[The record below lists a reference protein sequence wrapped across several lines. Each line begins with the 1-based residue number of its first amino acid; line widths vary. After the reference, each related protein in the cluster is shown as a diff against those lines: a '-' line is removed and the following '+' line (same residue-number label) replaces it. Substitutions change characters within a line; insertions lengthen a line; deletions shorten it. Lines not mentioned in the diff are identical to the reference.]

1 MLKLIRIF
9 ALLLMAVL
17 GGLWGLAWYVRAP
30 GEAMGDA
37 FLRQLAQFGGAD
49 MPAPS
54 AGGVQL
60 PQGIAL
66 GGPFSLQDHNGQR
79 VTEGAFAGRLGLIYF
94 GFTYCPDVCPT
105 ELGLMASALDLLGPD
120 ASRVLPVLITI
131 DPARDTAAALA
142 DYVSRF
148 HPALIGL
155 TGTEEEIATA
165 ARAFRVYYRKIQ
177 PPGAS
182 DYLMD
187 HSSFIYLVGPDGKVR
202 QLFRPNTPPETI
214 AAALRGQLRAR

>member
-131 DPARDTAAALA
+131 DPARDTPAALA

-202 QLFRPNTPPETI
+202 QLFRPDTPPETI
-214 AAALRGQLRAR
+214 AAALRGQIRAR

>member
-94 GFTYCPDVCPT
+94 GFTYCPNVCPT

-131 DPARDTAAALA
+131 DPARDTPAALA

-214 AAALRGQLRAR
+214 AAALRGQIRAR

>member
-9 ALLLMAVL
+9 ALLLLAVL

-131 DPARDTAAALA
+131 DPARDTPAALA

-155 TGTEEEIATA
+155 TGTEDEIATA

-182 DYLMD
+182 NYLMD

-214 AAALRGQLRAR
+214 AAALRGQIRAR

>member
-1 MLKLIRIF
+1 MLKLIRVF
-9 ALLLMAVL
+9 TFLLLAIL
-17 GGLWGLAWYVRAP
+17 GGLWGLAWYLRAP

-66 GGPFSLQDHNGQR
+66 GGGFSLRDHTGR
-79 VTEGAFAGRLGLIYF
+79 PITERAFAGKLGLIYF

-105 ELGLMASALDLLGPD
+105 ELGVMAAALDLLGPD
-120 ASRVLPVLITI
+120 ASRVLPALITI
-131 DPARDTAAALA
+131 DPARDTPEALA
-142 DYVSRF
+142 DYVARF

-155 TGTEEEIATA
+155 TGTDEEIATA
-165 ARAFRVYYRKIQ
+165 ARAFRVYYRKVH

-182 DYLMD
+182 EYLMD
-187 HSSFIYLVGPDGKVR
+187 HSSFIYLVGPDGRVR

-214 AAALRGQLRAR
+214 AAAIRGQMRQL

>member
-155 TGTEEEIATA
+155 TCTEEEIATA

-214 AAALRGQLRAR
+214 AAALRGQIRAR

>member
-9 ALLLMAVL
+9 ALLLLAVL

-214 AAALRGQLRAR
+214 AAAMRGQIRAR

>member
-1 MLKLIRIF
+1 MLKMIRIF
-9 ALLLMAVL
+9 AFLLLAIL
-17 GGLWGLAWYVRAP
+17 GGLWGLAWYMRAP
-30 GEAMGDA
+30 NEAMGDA

-60 PQGIAL
+60 PQGLAL
-66 GGPFSLQDHNGQR
+66 GGAFSLQDHTSQR
-79 VTEGAFAGRLGLIYF
+79 VTERAFAGKLGLIYF

-120 ASRVLPVLITI
+120 AARVLPVLITI
-131 DPARDTAAALA
+131 DPARDTAEALA

-148 HPALIGL
+148 HPALRGF
-155 TGTEEEIATA
+155 TGTDEEIATA
-165 ARAFRVYYRKIQ
+165 ARAFRVYYRKVN

-187 HSSFIYLVGPDGKVR
+187 HSSFIYLVGPDGRVR

-214 AAALRGQLRAR
+214 AAAIKGQLRQL

>member
-66 GGPFSLQDHNGQR
+66 GGAFSLQDHNGQR

-214 AAALRGQLRAR
+214 AAAMRGQIRAR

>member
-17 GGLWGLAWYVRAP
+17 GGLWGLAGYVRAP

-131 DPARDTAAALA
+131 DPARDTPAALA

-214 AAALRGQLRAR
+214 AAAIRGQIRAR

>member
-9 ALLLMAVL
+9 ALLLLAVL

-120 ASRVLPVLITI
+120 ASRVLSVLITI

-214 AAALRGQLRAR
+214 AAALRGQIRAR

>member
-1 MLKLIRIF
+1 MLKLVRIIVF
-9 ALLLMAVL
+9 LLLAIL
-17 GGLWGLAWYVRAP
+17 GGLWGLAWYLRAP
-30 GEAMGDA
+30 GEALSDA
-37 FLRQLAQFGGAD
+37 FLRQLAQFGGAE

-66 GGPFSLQDHNGQR
+66 GGAFSLQDHFGQR
-79 VTEGAFAGRLGLIYF
+79 VTERAFAGKLGLIYF

-105 ELGLMASALDLLGPD
+105 ELGLMAAALDLLGPD
-120 ASRVLPVLITI
+120 AARVLPVLITI
-131 DPARDTAAALA
+131 DPARDTPAALA

-155 TGTEEEIATA
+155 TGTDEEIATA
-165 ARAFRVYYRKIQ
+165 ARAFRVYYRKVH

-214 AAALRGQLRAR
+214 AGAIRGQLRQL

>member
-9 ALLLMAVL
+9 ALLILAVL

-214 AAALRGQLRAR
+214 AAAIRGQIRAR

>member
-214 AAALRGQLRAR
+214 AAAIRGQIRAR

>member
-66 GGPFSLQDHNGQR
+66 GGAFSLQDHNGQR

-155 TGTEEEIATA
+155 TGTEEEIATS

-214 AAALRGQLRAR
+214 AAALRGQIRAR

>member
-155 TGTEEEIATA
+155 TGTGEEIATA

-214 AAALRGQLRAR
+214 AAAMRGQIRAR

>member
-66 GGPFSLQDHNGQR
+66 GGAFSLQDHNGQR

-131 DPARDTAAALA
+131 DPARDTPAALA
-142 DYVSRF
+142 DYVSRVP
-148 HPALIGL
+148 PALSGL

-214 AAALRGQLRAR
+214 AAALRGQIRAR

>member
-9 ALLLMAVL
+9 VLLLLAVL

-66 GGPFSLQDHNGQR
+66 GGAFSLQDHNGQR

-214 AAALRGQLRAR
+214 AAAMRGQIRAR

>member
-1 MLKLIRIF
+1 MLKLIRVF
-9 ALLLMAVL
+9 AFLLIAIL
-17 GGLWGLAWYVRAP
+17 GGVWALAWYLRAP
-30 GEAMGDA
+30 GEAVGDA

-60 PQGIAL
+60 PQGLAL
-66 GGPFSLQDHNGQR
+66 GGAFSLVDHTGRR
-79 VTEGAFAGRLGLIYF
+79 VTEADFAGKLGLIYF

-105 ELGLMASALDLLGPD
+105 ELGITASALDLLG
-120 ASRVLPVLITI
+120 AEAARVTPILITI
-131 DPARDTAAALA
+131 DPARDTQAALA

-155 TGTEEEIATA
+155 TGTDEEIAQA

-177 PPGAS
+177 PSGAS

-187 HSSFIYLVGPDGKVR
+187 HSSFIYLVGPDGRVR
-202 QLFRPNTPPETI
+202 QLFRPNMAPEAI
-214 AAALRGQLRAR
+214 AAAIRGQLRAQ

>member
-66 GGPFSLQDHNGQR
+66 GGAFSLQDHNGQR

-155 TGTEEEIATA
+155 TGTEEEIAIA

-214 AAALRGQLRAR
+214 AAAIRGQIRAR

>member
-9 ALLLMAVL
+9 ALLLLAVL

-66 GGPFSLQDHNGQR
+66 GGPFSLQDHTGQR

-94 GFTYCPDVCPT
+94 GFTYCPDACPT
-105 ELGLMASALDLLGPD
+105 ALIAISEALDRVGP
-120 ASRVLPVLITI
+120 AV
-131 DPARDTAAALA
+131 
-142 DYVSRF
+142 
-148 HPALIGL
+148 
-155 TGTEEEIATA
+155 A
-165 ARAFRVYYRKIQ
+165 ARACR
-177 PPGAS
+177 
-182 DYLMD
+182 
-187 HSSFIYLVGPDGKVR
+187 
-202 QLFRPNTPPETI
+202 
-214 AAALRGQLRAR
+214 

>member
-9 ALLLMAVL
+9 ALLILAVL

-131 DPARDTAAALA
+131 DPARDKPAALA

-214 AAALRGQLRAR
+214 AAAMRGQIRAR

>member
-9 ALLLMAVL
+9 ALLILAVL

-66 GGPFSLQDHNGQR
+66 GGAFSLQDHNGQR

-105 ELGLMASALDLLGPD
+105 GLGLMASALDLLGPD

-131 DPARDTAAALA
+131 DPARDTPAALA

-202 QLFRPNTPPETI
+202 QLFRPSTPPETI
-214 AAALRGQLRAR
+214 AAAMRGQIRAR

>member
-1 MLKLIRIF
+1 
-9 ALLLMAVL
+9 
-17 GGLWGLAWYVRAP
+17 
-30 GEAMGDA
+30 
-37 FLRQLAQFGGAD
+37 
-49 MPAPS
+49 
-54 AGGVQL
+54 
-60 PQGIAL
+60 
-66 GGPFSLQDHNGQR
+66 

-214 AAALRGQLRAR
+214 AAAIRGQIRAR

>member
-66 GGPFSLQDHNGQR
+66 GGAFSLQDHNGQR

-105 ELGLMASALDLLGPD
+105 ELGLMASGLDLLGPD

-214 AAALRGQLRAR
+214 AAAIRGQIRAR

>member
-9 ALLLMAVL
+9 ALLLLAVL

-214 AAALRGQLRAR
+214 AAALRGQIRAR

>member
-131 DPARDTAAALA
+131 DPARDKPAALA

-214 AAALRGQLRAR
+214 AAAIRGQIRAR

>member
-9 ALLLMAVL
+9 ALLILAVL

-214 AAALRGQLRAR
+214 AAAMRGQIRAR

>member
-9 ALLLMAVL
+9 ALLILAVL

-131 DPARDTAAALA
+131 DPARDTPAALA

-182 DYLMD
+182 DYLMH